1 MNRIRTSCPCGVVYE
16 LAQSRVG
23 QKVRCSKCATVF
35 VVGTSPDLL
44 APLQPVALPA
54 RSVPQK
60 SSSAGV
66 TESRKP
72 QPSPSSTRS
81 RDDEILQGYLSN
93 TLEARMAE
101 RTESEMAGKRKVN
114 GWKCIG
120 FGIIVLL
127 VGILM
132 FYGLSSFEQ
141 TGGTARMNILIWL
154 LYKIGGKWFV
164 LIVLGGLG
172 ILSTVAGILCLR
184 GIIWIDDD
192 E

>member
-1 MNRIRTSCPCGVVYE
+1 
-16 LAQSRVG
+16 
-23 QKVRCSKCATVF
+23 
-35 VVGTSPDLL
+35 
-44 APLQPVALPA
+44 
-54 RSVPQK
+54 
-60 SSSAGV
+60 
-66 TESRKP
+66 
-72 QPSPSSTRS
+72 
-81 RDDEILQGYLSN
+81 
-93 TLEARMAE
+93 MAE